1 MSDKLSDQVDDILS
15 GVLEDTHTE
24 SDEDVGQSV
33 TFGQSVSEERQTGIV
48 NDRIDWLGAELNV
61 PDTTRDLAKSLS
73 DQYRD
78 QRGDLVGTALELVAT
93 SCLYCAV
100 KVTEVPLD
108 PTDFVEADDTI
119 VSRKGL
125 LRRSKDIANTVGLDP
140 SAFFESDQ
148 YVDRYCDAL
157 DVSEA
162 VNERAHE
169 IIDITKDDGLSSGK
183 SPSGWAAAAVYN
195 ACLDV
200 GEKRTQS
207 GLSDVANVTEVT
219 IRNRYQ
225 EQRTVLRQVES
236 LPSDPI
242 DVVGH
247 VADASDVHPSIQ
259 ELAELLIRNARTD
272 GYPVDEQAVLWGLA
286 ALRRASQLTDG
297 DIQLKTLSQYTDE
310 ESQEISTRSR
320 KLRSVL
326 SQTEPQQCGY
336 QPSTQGSERAQDRQP
351 ILIVQ
356 EQLRTRIYPRDGGKR
371 LDRWP

>member
-1 MSDKLSDQVDDILS
+1 MSDDLGDQIDNILS
-15 GVLEDTHTE
+15 GVLEDTQSDPTE
-24 SDEDVGQSV
+24 DLGQSI
-33 TFGQSVSEERQTGIV
+33 TFGQSVSEERQTNIV
-48 NDRIDWLGAELNV
+48 NDRIDWLGDELDI
-61 PDTTRDLAKSLS
+61 PGATIDLAKSLC

-78 QRGDLVGTALELVAT
+78 QRGDLVGTALELIAA

-125 LRRSKDIANTVGLDP
+125 LRRSKDIATTVGLDP

-157 DVSEA
+157 GVSDA
-162 VNERAHE
+162 VNERAHQIIE
-169 IIDITKDDGLSSGK
+169 ITNERGLSSGK

-195 ACLDV
+195 ACLDA
-200 GEKRTQS
+200 GEKRTQKD
-207 GLSDVANVTEVT
+207 LSDVANVTEVT

-225 EQRTVLRQVES
+225 EQREALRQIES

-242 DVVGH
+242 DVVSH
-247 VADASDVHPSIQ
+247 VADASDVRSSIR

-272 GYPVDEQAVLWGLA
+272 GYPVDEQTTLWGLA

-297 DIQLKTLSQYTDE
+297 DVKLKTLSQYTDE
-310 ESQEISTRSR
+310 NSNEISTRAR

-326 SQTEPQQCGY
+326 SQKELQQFRC
-336 QPSTQGSERAQDRQP
+336 ENAN
-351 ILIVQ
+351 
-356 EQLRTRIYPRDGGKR
+356 
-371 LDRWP
+371 

>member
-1 MSDKLSDQVDDILS
+1 MSNELGDEIDDILS
-15 GVLEDTHTE
+15 GVLEETH
-24 SDEDVGQSV
+24 SDAAEEVDQSV
-33 TFGQSVSEERQTGIV
+33 TFGQSVSEERQTNIV
-48 NDRIDWLGAELNV
+48 NDRVDWLGDELDV
-61 PDTTRDLAKSLS
+61 PDATVELAKSLC

-78 QRGDLVGTALELVAT
+78 QRGDLVGTALELIAA

-148 YVDRYCDAL
+148 YVDRYCDTL
-157 DVSEA
+157 GVSDA
-162 VNERAHE
+162 VNERAHQ
-169 IIDITKDDGLSSGK
+169 IIEFTEDGGLSSGK

-200 GEKRTQS
+200 GEKRTQKE
-207 GLSDVANVTEVT
+207 LSDVANVTEVT

-225 EQRTVLRQVES
+225 EQREALRQIES

-242 DVVGH
+242 DVVSH
-247 VADASDVHPSIQ
+247 VADASDVRPSTR
-259 ELAELLIRNARTD
+259 ELAELLMRNARKD
-272 GYPVDEQAVLWGLA
+272 GYPVDEHATLWGLA

-297 DIQLKTLSQYTDE
+297 GVKIKTLSQYTDE
-310 ESQEISTRSR
+310 DSKEISTRAR

-326 SQTEPQQCGY
+326 SQNELQQFRY
-336 QPSTQGSERAQDRQP
+336 EHAN
-351 ILIVQ
+351 
-356 EQLRTRIYPRDGGKR
+356 
-371 LDRWP
+371 